1 MSLIFTNFIYI
12 VVFLILTAKELITD
26 RYDHDIDQFMYFG
39 SRLLHGELIWT
50 NEFDD
55 KSPILQYIFSLPAAL
70 KSTSIFVVITL
81 IISLL
86 ASYIG
91 YLMLRDIVRKSNLEL
106 NRKAENS
113 IIYFGIILYLTLLVC
128 RYVCLHHIS
137 MILDNIT

>member
-1 MSLIFTNFIYI
+1 MSLIFTNFIYTL
-12 VVFLILTAKELITD
+12 VFFILTAKEFITD

-106 NRKAENS
+106 NRKA
-113 IIYFGIILYLTLLVC
+113 
-128 RYVCLHHIS
+128 
-137 MILDNIT
+137 